1 MACYHFRIKTD
12 KKPDG
17 TTTAGAEHAEYI
29 DREGK
34 YKDIDEKRL
43 QAYGNDLIAGETLLG
58 DFSGVQG
65 HILLYTSP
73 YGDITLTPNGIHT
86 TEGASEQTVGIAMM
100 LAEQIYDGKI
110 SIDGATEFKAKAI
123 VASADL
129 CLKISFEDTTFQNE
143 FVKIREV
150 NNERNERR
158 TETKSGT
165 RVDIDYRPFG
175 EDKGRELFESG
186 PGPNSKKIL
195 AEEKDGLHKLS
206 SSYLDIDGRRNDVL
220 VPSYEAH
227 SLYDQGRE
235 ASADLRWSIYSSRT
249 AKATK
254 VTVNEIIDNIK
265 SGRQNTAA
273 ASHAQYINREAAF
286 KKRGGCI
293 ATGHHLPPWAEDNP
307 RKFFEAADKYE
318 RSNGTRYKEIEF
330 SLPNELNLEQQ
341 KEIID
346 RFLENHLKDFYY
358 AYAVHDKI
366 GAMSN
371 GQRHPHV
378 HIMFSERK
386 IDDRER
392 INPRDPEIF
401 FSTPDKRK
409 PIEKRGCGKDEKWN
423 GPKRNAYTCLMRE
436 DFAKI
441 QNETLE
447 KYGFDVRVDHR
458 TLKAQREDALA
469 SGNLHLAKLLDRLP
483 EPALSLADIMK
494 ENNPKVVQ
502 LMEYRKLRAERINKL
517 NQKELAQQSIN
528 DTALLHSEISINEK
542 NTAIEKLPVNVFSF
556 TAIKNKK
563 DEITRLQKEIDFL
576 KPLVLTLPDAI
587 DEARSSFLNQKE
599 KEVWTQIKENRDRIH
614 NLNEFKKNYKLP
626 KAAPAEDKNNY
637 KEAKKQID
645 VEIKQLHAKIL
656 EDSMLLRAKFNEL
669 ASAENRKKIH
679 TKAIELINENKS
691 TRDKF
696 IGLSNKLMTSMDELT
711 NNANDIIAK
720 QSAQGKPVEKSAAD
734 ILTPEEKKIAERII
748 LKQPEN
754 QEDEKY
760 LGVMYTLDDVSK
772 VLRTHLAMQQTEL
785 RELYKQYKELSNK
798 VLSPERALYIAK
810 NVYTKQGIKK
820 LNENMRAYNKRV
832 EAYKSKGVYNKEEVI
847 ALNKLNAELMAEKDH
862 LDKMCSSS
870 AAVSSIKEIQAGIL
884 RKNEPVVK
892 QFNELKS
899 KIETS
904 KAAVGDTRKRLAS
917 IENKP
922 RTQKYGV
929 QIKTRPQ
936 KSSGGTTTRSSG
948 GYNSMAVNHANHIAD
963 FVAGSSVPGANVV
976 NLNVRDNKFDEWE
989 WLDEFEKE
997 ELLNSISR

>member
-17 TTTAGAEHAEYI
+17 TATAGAEHAEYI

-43 QAYGNDLIAGETLLG
+43 QAYGNDLIAGETLLD

-65 HILLYTSP
+65 HMLLYTSP

-86 TEGASEQTVGIAMM
+86 TEGASVQTVGIAMM
-100 LAEQIYDGKI
+100 LAENIYGGKI
-110 SIDGATEFKAKAI
+110 SVEGSTKFKAKAI

-220 VPSYEAH
+220 VSSDEAH
-227 SLYDQGRE
+227 SLYNQGRE

-423 GPKRNAYTCLMRE
+423 GPKRNAYTCFMRE

-502 LMEYRKLRAERINKL
+502 LMEYRKLRAERIKKL
-517 NQKELAQQSIN
+517 NQKELAKQSLS
-528 DTALLHSEISINEK
+528 DTTLLLSDLAINEK
-542 NTAIEKLPVNVFSF
+542 NDAIKKLPVNVFSF

-576 KPLVLTLPDAI
+576 KPLVLTLSDAME
-587 DEARSSFLNQKE
+587 EAKTSFLNYKE
-599 KEVWTQIKENRDRIH
+599 KEIWQNIKDKRDRIH
-614 NLNEFKKNYKLP
+614 NLKLFMQNYKLSST
-626 KAAPAEDKNNY
+626 ASEEEKNIFT
-637 KEAKKQID
+637 EAKMEMDI
-645 VEIKQLHAKIL
+645 EIKHLYTQII
-656 EDSMLLRAKFNEL
+656 EDSLLLREKFHEL
-669 ASAENRKKIH
+669 SSDDNRRKIQE
-679 TKAIELINENKS
+679 KAIELLHENQY

-696 IGLSNKLMTSMDELT
+696 IRISNELLSSMDELS
-711 NNANDIIAK
+711 NNAKNII
-720 QSAQGKPVEKSAAD
+720 GKDKSVEHID
-734 ILTPEEKKIAERII
+734 TGTMTPAEKKIAERII
-748 LKQPEN
+748 LNAHEN
-754 QEDEKY
+754 EDDKKY
-760 LGVMYTLDDVSK
+760 LGIMYTVNDITKILK
-772 VLRTHLAMQQTEL
+772 THLSMQQAEL
-785 RELYKQYKELSNK
+785 RDLYKQYKELSHK
-798 VLSPERALYIAK
+798 VISPERALYIAR
-810 NVYTKQGIKK
+810 NVYTKQGIKN
-820 LNENMRAYNKRV
+820 LNEKMRAYNKRV
-832 EAYKSKGVYNKEEVI
+832 EIYNNKDIYNKEELI
-847 ALNKLNAELMAEKDH
+847 ALNKLNAELIAEKNR
-862 LDKMCSSS
+862 LDKMCSSH
-870 AAVSSIKEIQAGIL
+870 AAVSRIEEIKAGIL

-892 QFNELKS
+892 QFNELKN
-899 KIETS
+899 KIETT
-904 KAAVGDTRKRLAS
+904 KAAVGDTKKRLAS
-917 IENKP
+917 IEKKP
-922 RTQKYGV
+922 RTQKYGI
-929 QIKTRPQ
+929 QLKTRPQ
-936 KSSGGTTTRSSG
+936 HISYGAARARSSG
-948 GYNSMAVNHANHIAD
+948 GYSSMAVNHAKNITD
-963 FVAGSSVPGANVV
+963 YIAGSSVPGANVI
-976 NLNVRDNKFDEWE
+976 NLNVGNKKYDEWE

>member
-58 DFSGVQG
+58 DFSGIQG
-65 HILLYTSP
+65 NMLLYTSP
-73 YGDITLTPNGIHT
+73 YGDITLTSNGIHT

-100 LAEQIYDGKI
+100 LAENIYGGKI
-110 SIDGATEFKAKAI
+110 SVEGSTNFKAKAI
-123 VASADL
+123 VASADFG
-129 CLKISFEDTTFQNE
+129 LKISFEDTNFQNE
-143 FVKIREV
+143 FERICEV
-150 NNERNERR
+150 NNERRN
-158 TETKSGT
+158 ST
-165 RVDIDYRPFG
+165 RSATRADISYRPFG
-175 EDKGRELFESG
+175 KDREIYEQG
-186 PGPNSKKIL
+186 PSVDSKKIL
-195 AEEKDGLHKLS
+195 AEENHSLHKLS
-206 SSYLDIDGRRNDVL
+206 SSYLDVDGRRTNLL
-220 VPSYEAH
+220 VSGDEAH
-227 SLYDQGRE
+227 NLYNQGRE
-235 ASADLRWSIYSSRT
+235 ASADLRWAIFSNRAARDARI
-249 AKATK
+249 
-254 VTVNEIIDNIK
+254 TVNEIIVNIK

-293 ATGHHLPPWAEDNP
+293 ATGHHLPAWAEDSP
-307 RKFFEAADKYE
+307 KKFFDAADKFE
-318 RSNGTRYKEIEF
+318 RANGTRYKEIEF

-386 IDDRER
+386 IDEIER
-392 INPRDPEIF
+392 NTPRDPEVF
-401 FSTPDKRK
+401 FGRANKNNP
-409 PIEKRGCGKDEKWN
+409 ECGGCPKDPKWN
-423 GPKRNAYTCLMRE
+423 GKDRFAYTCFMRE

-469 SGNLHLAKLLDRLP
+469 SGNLHLVKLLDRLP

-626 KAAPAEDKNNY
+626 KAASAEDKNNY
-637 KEAKKQID
+637 DEAKKQID

-679 TKAIELINENKS
+679 TKAIELLNENKS

-720 QSAQGKPVEKSAAD
+720 QSDQGKPVEKSATD
-734 ILTPEEKKIAERII
+734 ILTPVEKKIAEKII

-754 QEDEKY
+754 QKDEKY

-832 EAYKSKGVYNKEEVI
+832 EAYKTKGVYNKEEVI
-847 ALNKLNAELMAEKDH
+847 ALNKLNAELMAEKDR
-862 LDKMCSSS
+862 LDKMCSSPT
-870 AAVSSIKEIQAGIL
+870 AVSSIKEIQAGIL

-899 KIETS
+899 KIETT

-917 IENKP
+917 IESKP
-922 RTQKYGV
+922 RNQKYGV

-936 KSSGGTTTRSSG
+936 KSSGGTATRSSR
-948 GYNSMAVNHANHIAD
+948 GYSNMAYNHANHIAD

>member
-43 QAYGNDLIAGETLLG
+43 QAYGNDLIAGESLLG
-58 DFSGVQG
+58 DFSGIQG
-65 HILLYTSP
+65 NMLLYASP
-73 YGDITLTPNGIHT
+73 YGDITLTPSGIHT

-100 LAEQIYDGKI
+100 LAENIYGGKI
-110 SIDGATEFKAKAI
+110 SVEGSTNFKAKAI

-129 CLKISFEDTTFQNE
+129 SLKIYYDNSEMQYEFE
-143 FVKIREV
+143 KLLEV
-150 NNERNERR
+150 NDGRKIAGERN
-158 TETKSGT
+158 SGN
-165 RVDIDYRPFG
+165 RG
-175 EDKGRELFESG
+175 NKNLFESHSPTDTQKTFAKERVG
-186 PGPNSKKIL
+186 LPQLSFSPMDALSGQTGLLLQNDESHNIL
-195 AEEKDGLHKLS
+195 DSARRKS
-206 SSYLDIDGRRNDVL
+206 SM
-220 VPSYEAH
+220 
-227 SLYDQGRE
+227 
-235 ASADLRWSIYSSRT
+235 LRWPIHRRRIKT
-249 AKATK
+249 IAEK
-254 VTVNEIIDNIK
+254 TVNEIIDNIK

-293 ATGHHLPPWAEDNP
+293 ATGHHLPVWAEDSP
-307 RKFFEAADKYE
+307 KKFFDAADKYE
-318 RSNGTRYKEIEF
+318 RANGTRYKEIEF

-346 RFLENHLKDFYY
+346 SFLENHLKDFYY

-386 IDDRER
+386 IDEIERNTPREPEVFFGR
-392 INPRDPEIF
+392 ANKNNPECGGCPKDP
-401 FSTPDKRK
+401 
-409 PIEKRGCGKDEKWN
+409 KWN
-423 GPKRNAYTCLMRE
+423 GKDRFAYTCFMRE

-441 QNETLE
+441 QNETLA

-587 DEARSSFLNQKE
+587 DEARSSFLTQKE

-626 KAAPAEDKNNY
+626 KSATAEDKNNFN
-637 KEAKKQID
+637 EAKKQID

-679 TKAIELINENKS
+679 TKAIELLNENKS

-696 IGLSNKLMTSMDELT
+696 IGLSNKLMASMDELT
-711 NNANDIIAK
+711 NKANDIIAK
-720 QSAQGKPVEKSAAD
+720 QSEQGKPVEKSAAD

-748 LKQPEN
+748 LKQPKN
-754 QEDEKY
+754 QDEEKY

-832 EAYKSKGVYNKEEVI
+832 EAYKAKGVYNKEEVI
-847 ALNKLNAELMAEKDH
+847 ALNKLNAELMAEKER
-862 LDKMCSSS
+862 LDKMCSSPT
-870 AAVSSIKEIQAGIL
+870 AVSSIKEIQAGIL

-899 KIETS
+899 KIETT

-917 IENKP
+917 IETKP
-922 RTQKYGV
+922 RNQKYGV

-936 KSSGGTTTRSSG
+936 RISGGTTTRSSG

-963 FVAGSSVPGANVV
+963 FVAGSSVPGVNVV